1 MQAHIKVP
9 AKDAKLPIHTGV
21 RTRLARRSIMAG
33 GKGALGW
40 VAFIGI
46 LLLVNLLS
54 YIFDWSF
61 WLY

>member
-1 MQAHIKVP
+1 M
-9 AKDAKLPIHTGV
+9 
-21 RTRLARRSIMAG
+21 SG

-54 YIFDWSF
+54 YIFDWPF
-61 WLY
+61 WIY